1 MSRNPAEWAEQS
13 RTFLTE
19 VQVEWKNVTWP
30 SQKDTVAG
38 TVSGIAIG
46 VVIGLVLFA
55 ADSLLAWLMRLVL

>member
-19 VQVEWKNVTWP
+19 VQVEWKKVTWP

-38 TVSGIAIG
+38 TVSVIAI
-46 VVIGLVLFA
+46 VIVIGLVLFA

>member
-19 VQVEWKNVTWP
+19 VQVEWKKVTWP

-38 TVSGIAIG
+38 TVSVIAIV

>member
-13 RTFLTE
+13 RIFWGE
-19 VQVEWKNVTWP
+19 VQVEWKKVTWP

-38 TVSGIAIG
+38 TVSVLAIV

-55 ADSLLAWLMRLVL
+55 ADSVLSWLMRLVL

>member
-13 RTFLTE
+13 RIFLGE
-19 VQVEWKNVTWP
+19 VQVEWKKVTWP

-38 TVSGIAIG
+38 TVSVLAIV

-55 ADSLLAWLMRLVL
+55 ADSVLSWLMRLVL